1 MNLIEVL
8 SIELR
13 LSEIESELDS
23 DISESAKDSLYV
35 ECYRLE
41 NRLEKLYGD
50 KEEIYRMGDDD

>member
-23 DISESAKDSLYV
+23 DISESAKDSLYA
-35 ECYRLE
+35 ECCRLE
-41 NRLEKLYGD
+41 NRLEKIFGD
-50 KEEIYRMGDDD
+50 KEEIYSMGDDD